1 MSELKKYEVRT
12 ASGYL
17 TTFQYS
23 DADAKLRGLEGK
35 DVASVRAAAQA
46 EAEERAAEVERAA
59 RDAAEKAK
67 EAAAQKAK
75 EAENTKAAPAP
86 SNKQASK
93 PANK

>member
-12 ASGYL
+12 ASGYV

-46 EAEERAAEVERAA
+46 EAEAKAVEVERAA
-59 RDAAEKAK
+59 QEAAVKAKAAEAEKAK
-67 EAAAQKAK
+67 A
-75 EAENTKAAPAP
+75 TPAP